1 MDILI
6 NLSVLEKKFL
16 HVTDSPHF
24 SLLMWRN
31 LSCGEMFPH
40 DRFLHMRNEKCQAN
54 LLCGGISPHDISL
67 LQIML
72 FCCKICFVAIYA
84 VLLRNL
90 FCCDLRAFVWRKVE
104 LKIVLVEKKRQIS
117 GMPTTINVEDYKI
130 IQVARDKAAL
140 GGDHFKK
147 R

>member
-1 MDILI
+1 M
-6 NLSVLEKKFL
+6 
-16 HVTDSPHF
+16 
-24 SLLMWRN
+24 
-31 LSCGEMFPH
+31 
-40 DRFLHMRNEKCQAN
+40 
-54 LLCGGISPHDISL
+54 
-67 LQIML
+67 
-72 FCCKICFVAIYA
+72 
-84 VLLRNL
+84 
-90 FCCDLRAFVWRKVE
+90 WRKVE

>member
-1 MDILI
+1 MNKLI
-6 NLSVLEKKFL
+6 FFVAKSVLSQF
-16 HVTDSPHF
+16 T
-24 SLLMWRN
+24 
-31 LSCGEMFPH
+31 
-40 DRFLHMRNEKCQAN
+40 
-54 LLCGGISPHDISL
+54 
-67 LQIML
+67 
-72 FCCKICFVAIYA
+72 
-84 VLLRNL
+84 L